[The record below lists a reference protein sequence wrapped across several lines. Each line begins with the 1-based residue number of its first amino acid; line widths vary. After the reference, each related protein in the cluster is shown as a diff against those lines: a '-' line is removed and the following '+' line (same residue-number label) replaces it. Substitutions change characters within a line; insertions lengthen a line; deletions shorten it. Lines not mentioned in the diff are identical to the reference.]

1 MDPYSPATV
10 SGNLTDTINTR
21 AFLQQ
26 AVDHYPRLA
35 AFSFTLALPYCESM
49 ADYRSL
55 ILRFHTEIWLRIGEY
70 SRERQQAHRSSPP
83 TLLRWVWESASA
95 PQCRMV
101 LLMNLDTL
109 VDCRNV
115 QLIECAQQEISE
127 MLSHAWLKVTG
138 AAHNGVTN
146 ITPIILNRAGRDAFT
161 VPFNQLTSQ
170 VNAMITPVTTA
181 RTSVTR

>member
-1 MDPYSPATV
+1 MNPYSSATV
-10 SGNLTDTINTR
+10 SGNSTDTINTR

-35 AFSFTLALPYCESM
+35 AFYFTLALPYREIM
-49 ADYRSL
+49 ADHRSL
-55 ILRFHTEIWLRIGEY
+55 ILRFHTEVWQRIGEY
-70 SRERQQAHRSSPP
+70 SWQRQQERRSSPP
-83 TLLRWVWESASA
+83 TLLRWVWESSSA
-95 PQCRMV
+95 PLCKMV
-101 LLMNLDTL
+101 LLLNFDTL
-109 VDCRNV
+109 GAGRHTGLD
-115 QLIECAQQEISE
+115 ESTQQTISKI
-127 MLSHAWLKVTG
+127 LSEAWLKVTG